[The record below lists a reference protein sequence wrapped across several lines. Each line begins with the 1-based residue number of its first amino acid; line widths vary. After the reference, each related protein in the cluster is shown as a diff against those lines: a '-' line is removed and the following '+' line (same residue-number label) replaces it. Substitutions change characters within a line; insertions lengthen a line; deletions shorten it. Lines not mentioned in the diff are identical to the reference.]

1 MHTAVQT
8 CFGNQGRSEEV
19 QLFCCVPVLLSCFLS
34 HRTVPTHFVT
44 PLTAGPYAALLL
56 QELRIKVD
64 NDSTPKDASLHN
76 LRKLQQLHLTVP
88 GVQSLAEEL
97 PYIFNHFSASLRGLS
112 VG

>member
-1 MHTAVQT
+1 M
-8 CFGNQGRSEEV
+8 
-19 QLFCCVPVLLSCFLS
+19 FLS
-34 HRTVPTHFVT
+34 RFLLHHIGPAHVVT
-44 PLTAGPYAALLL
+44 FLTAGTYAALLL